1 MTMDYRK
8 FGNKYIIRID
18 KGEEVV
24 ETLMKFCTN
33 NNITL
38 GTINGLGAT
47 NKVTIG
53 LFEAKS
59 KKYFSKELSGNHEIA
74 PLYGNITTMNGEVYL
89 HLHVNLGNDEHKSFA
104 GHLNSAIV
112 SATVE
117 VVIDAIEGEVERKFS
132 DEIGLNLL
140 KFI

>member
-1 MTMDYRK
+1 MEYKK

-24 ETLMKFCTN
+24 DTLKKFCIDN
-33 NNITL
+33 KIRL
-38 GTINGLGAT
+38 GTITGLGAT

-53 LFEAKS
+53 LFEAQS
-59 KKYFSKELSGNHEIA
+59 KKYFSKELIGNHEIA
-74 PLYGNITTMNGEVYL
+74 PLYGNITTMNGEIYL
-89 HLHVNLGNDEHKSFA
+89 HLHVNLGNEEHKSFA
-104 GHLNSAIV
+104 GHLNSAFV

-117 VVIDAIEGEVERKFS
+117 VIIDSIEGEVERNFS

-140 KFI
+140 KFT

>member
-1 MTMDYRK
+1 MEYKK

-24 ETLMKFCTN
+24 DTLKKFCVDN
-33 NNITL
+33 KIRL
-38 GTINGLGAT
+38 GTITGLGAT

-53 LFEAKS
+53 LFEAQS
-59 KKYFSKELSGNHEIA
+59 KKYFSKELIGNHEIA
-74 PLYGNITTMNGEVYL
+74 PLYGNITTMNGEIYL
-89 HLHVNLGNDEHKSFA
+89 HLHVNLGNEEHKSFA
-104 GHLNSAIV
+104 GHLNSAFV

-117 VVIDAIEGEVERKFS
+117 VIIDSIEGEVERNFS

-140 KFI
+140 KFT

>member
-1 MTMDYRK
+1 MDYRK

-24 ETLMKFCTN
+24 ETLKKFCTKN
-33 NNITL
+33 NLKL
-38 GTINGLGAT
+38 GTITGLGAT

-53 LFEAKS
+53 LFEAQS
-59 KKYFSKELSGNHEIA
+59 KKYFSKELIGNHEIA

-117 VVIDAIEGEVERKFS
+117 VVIDAIEGEVEREFS

>member
-1 MTMDYRK
+1 MEYKK

-24 ETLMKFCTN
+24 DTLKKFCVAN
-33 NNITL
+33 KIRL
-38 GTINGLGAT
+38 GTITGLGAT

-53 LFEAKS
+53 LFEVQS
-59 KKYFSKELSGNHEIA
+59 KKYFSKELIGNHEIA

-89 HLHVNLGNDEHKSFA
+89 HLHVNLGNDGHKSFA
-104 GHLNSAIV
+104 GHLNSAFV

-117 VVIDAIEGEVERKFS
+117 VIIDSIEGEVERKFS

-140 KFI
+140 KFT